1 MKIAIKLHLHVLL
14 GLALSLAASAVPAQ
28 TTTVIKF
35 SHVAGIDTPKGK
47 AAQRFKELV
56 EQASRRRLRVDVYP
70 NNQLYKESDELEA
83 LQLGA
88 VQMLAPSLV
97 KLTQSGVR
105 EFEVFDL
112 PYVFA
117 NDASVARVTQGP
129 VGRSLLKKLE
139 SKGMVGLGY
148 WNSGFK
154 VMSANKLLN
163 SPDDFNGLRMRVHS
177 SQTLDAQ
184 MEALGAIPRLLDSSE
199 VHLALQAG
207 LIDGTESTPASFQ
220 ARKLYEVQNNL
231 TVSNHGYL
239 GSAVVVNK
247 KFWDSLPSDLRE
259 VINNAMNEAT
269 DYANQ
274 LAAQEN
280 AAALAWMKKNKKV
293 KIRTLTDKEAAA
305 WRKALQPVR
314 SDLEGRIGKAVVM
327 AVVMEAEKRRIDE
340 R

>member
-1 MKIAIKLHLHVLL
+1 MKIAMKLHLHVLL
-14 GLALSLAASAVPAQ
+14 GLALTLAATVASAQ
-28 TTTVIKF
+28 TVIKF
-35 SHVAGIDTPKGK
+35 SHVAAIDSPKGK
-47 AAQRFKELV
+47 TAQRFKVLV
-56 EQASRRRLRVDVYP
+56 EQASRGRVRVDVYP

-112 PYVFA
+112 PYLFA
-117 NDASVARVTQGP
+117 DDAAVARVTEGAI
-129 VGRSLLKKLE
+129 GRSLLNKLE
-139 SKGMVGLGY
+139 SKGMVGLAY
-148 WNSGFK
+148 WNNGFK

-163 SPDDFNGLRMRVHS
+163 TPSDFVGLKMRIHS

-184 MEALGAIPRLLDSSE
+184 MEALGAVPRLLDTGE
-199 VHLALQAG
+199 VHMALEAG

-220 ARKLYEVQNNL
+220 TRKLYEVQSNL

-247 KFWDSLPSDLRE
+247 KFWDGLPSDLRS
-259 VINNAMNEAT
+259 IIDNAMRDATTYGNE
-269 DYANQ
+269 

-280 AAALAWMKKNKKV
+280 AAALVLLKKNKKI
-293 KIRTLTDKEAAA
+293 KIRLLSEKETAA
-305 WRKALQPVR
+305 WHRALQPVR
-314 SDLEGRIGKAVVM
+314 RDLENRIGKAVVM
-327 AVVMEAEKRRIDE
+327 AVTDAAKRRPGVK